1 MSEIEKQTEASNSE
15 AKTLVAPAMAVA
27 SSSRRRLI
35 KLGTTAAPIVATL
48 VSKPA
53 LAWHCKSPSA
63 WGSEILNPKTSLAT
77 NAGHQSYP
85 DETWYIS
92 NWCDNTARSTTGN
105 ASQPWVA
112 LRAKF
117 TALKNNAP
125 SNKTTK
131 TSFDYKLCTIAEL
144 QAAVA
149 GLKVAGA
156 SPSATVK
163 SVLTS
168 GTDLQKSTIVAQLNY
183 LILSPLLT
191 NQMEKCLPSSAL
203 QQMATGSYSPSGSGQ
218 TWDAAKIKKFLY
230 DNYMA
235 R

>member
-1 MSEIEKQTEASNSE
+1 MSEIEKQTGTGNNEANS
-15 AKTLVAPAMAVA
+15 LVAPSMVVA

-92 NWCDNTARSTTGN
+92 NWCNNTARSATGN
-105 ASQPWVA
+105 ANPPWTA
-112 LRAKF
+112 LRSKF

-125 SNKTTK
+125 SNKTNK
-131 TSFDYKLCTIAEL
+131 TSFDYTLCTMAEL
-144 QAAVA
+144 QAAIP
-149 GLKVAGA
+149 GLKSAGA

-168 GTDLQKSTIVAQLNY
+168 GSDLQKSTIVAQLNY
-183 LILSPLLT
+183 LILSPLVT
-191 NQMEKCLPSSAL
+191 NQMEKCLSSNAL